1 MKLSD
6 YVIDYIAKLGTRH
19 VFIVAGGACVHL
31 LDSLAKH
38 KKIKHI
44 CFQHE
49 QAAAMAAD
57 AYSRLGPGIGVAMAT
72 SGPGATNL
80 ITGICGAWFDSMP
93 AFYLTGQVNLNE
105 TRGNTGVRQIGFQE
119 TDIVEL
125 VKPITKFA
133 YQVVNPEDIKYC
145 LDKAMYEAYSGRP
158 GPVLL
163 DIPLNV
169 QHAEINPKKLRGFS
183 APKKILVNAE
193 LKRGIRKSAVLM
205 KKARRPVILVGA
217 GVKIAKVE
225 KKFRALAE
233 ALGYPVVCSWSAID
247 VFPHSHPLFV
257 GQIGIYGNRG
267 ANFLIQN
274 ADLILSVGSRLD
286 TRQISGNAKSFGR
299 VAKKI
304 IVDIDKYE
312 ISKGRVIPDVAI
324 AADAKDFTLEMLRV
338 VGKIS
343 KPDINDW
350 LARARD
356 WKINY
361 PACLPK
367 YYNEK
372 KTVNPYVF
380 LEILSEE
387 LTKDDVITLDIG
399 AVMAWA
405 MQTIKIKDGQRMF
418 SQCGH
423 ASMGYGVPAAIG
435 AAFATGRKR
444 IICLVGDGGM
454 QMNIQELQ
462 TIVHNKLPIKIFVVN
477 NNSYGMVRQFQDK
490 YFEGRHTGTVPK
502 GGYSSPDFLKI
513 AKAYGI
519 GVENIKNHKNMREK
533 IRKVLDKKDA
543 VVCNVIVSENQNILP
558 KLEAIKTKDGRY
570 ISKPIEDQW
579 PYLSR
584 EEFKKNMIIPPLNI
598 DVK

>member
-6 YVIDYIAKLGTRH
+6 YVVDYIAKLGTRH
-19 VFIVAGGACVHL
+19 IFVVAGGACVHL

-38 KKIKHI
+38 KKMEHI

-80 ITGICGAWFDSMP
+80 ITGIGGAWFDSIP
-93 AFYLTGQVNLNE
+93 ALYLTGQVNLFE

-125 VKPITKFA
+125 VKSITKFA
-133 YQVVNPEDIKYC
+133 CQVTDPEDIKYC
-145 LDKAMYEAYSGRP
+145 LDKAIYEAYSGRP

-169 QHAEINPKKLRGFS
+169 QHAEINLKKLRGFL
-183 APKKILVNAE
+183 APEKSSVNLE
-193 LKRGIRKSAVLM
+193 LKNGVRKAVALM
-205 KKARRPVILVGA
+205 EKAKRPVILVGA

-225 KKFRALAE
+225 KEFRALAE
-233 ALGYPVVCSWSAID
+233 ELDYPVVCSWSAID

-274 ADLILSVGSRLD
+274 SDLILSVGSRLD
-286 TRQISGNAKSFGR
+286 TRQTSGNAKSFGR
-299 VAKKI
+299 AAKKI
-304 IVDIDKYE
+304 VVDIDKYE
-312 ISKGRVIPDVAI
+312 ILKGRVVPDVAI

-338 VGKIS
+338 VKKIS
-343 KPDINDW
+343 KSGINDW

-356 WKINY
+356 WKIKY
-361 PACLPK
+361 PACLPE

-372 KTVNPYVF
+372 KNVNPYAF
-380 LEILSEE
+380 LEMLSGE
-387 LTKDDVITLDIG
+387 LIKDDVITLDIG

-405 MQTIKIKDGQRMF
+405 MQTIKIKDGQRLF
-418 SQCGH
+418 SQYGH

-435 AAFATGRKR
+435 AAFATGKNR
-444 IICLVGDGGM
+444 IICIVGDGGM

-462 TIVHNKLPIKIFVVN
+462 TIVHNKLPIKILVMN

-519 GVENIKNHKNMREK
+519 DIENIKDHKNIHEK
-533 IRKVLDKKDA
+533 IRRVLDKKGA
-543 VVCNVIVSENQNILP
+543 VVCNILVSENQNIFP

-584 EEFKKNMIIPPLNI
+584 EEFKKNMIIPPLGEDI
-598 DVK
+598 K